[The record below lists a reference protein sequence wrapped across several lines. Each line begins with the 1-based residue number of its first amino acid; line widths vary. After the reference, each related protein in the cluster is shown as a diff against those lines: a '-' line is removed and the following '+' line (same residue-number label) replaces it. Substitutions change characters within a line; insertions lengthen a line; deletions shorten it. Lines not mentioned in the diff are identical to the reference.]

1 MSMSVSSGV
10 WGCVLACVLFAPAGA
25 VAQQSA
31 APAAAPLTYD
41 VVTVKENKSQAYTTW
56 LNYEEGDMLT
66 MKNANLMSMVGAAF
80 DLHDYLI
87 EGVPAWGKSQH
98 FDVQGKILDATPDQI
113 KALTIEQRRAMVVT
127 VLAERFGLKTHWVTR
142 DKPEYE
148 LIVARGGSK
157 LKESTA
163 KQESSGLNWD
173 ALDATRITTDDLAK
187 AVALILERP
196 VVNKTGLTGR
206 YDIRL
211 KWSVEGQRLNGEVVQ
226 DGGTAPSMFTA
237 VKETLGL
244 ELKPT
249 HGPVQVLVVDA
260 AEEPTAN

>member
-1 MSMSVSSGV
+1 MNGCSGV
-10 WGCVLACVLFAPAGA
+10 WGCVLGCVLVCPVSA
-25 VAQQSA
+25 VGQQSA
-31 APAAAPLTYD
+31 APVAAPLAYD
-41 VVTVKENKSQAYTTW
+41 VVTVKENKSQSYETW
-56 LNYEEGDMLT
+56 LDSGEGDSLKI
-66 MKNANLMSMVGAAF
+66 KNANLILMVSEAF

-98 FDVQGKILDATPDQI
+98 FDVQGKILEATPEQI
-113 KALTIEQRRAMVVT
+113 KALTMEQRRAMLAG
-127 VLAERFGLKTHWVTR
+127 VLQQRFGLKTHWVTR

-148 LIVARGGSK
+148 LIVAKSGSK

-173 ALDATRITTDDLAK
+173 SLDATRISMDDLAK
-187 AVALILERP
+187 ALAARLEKP
-196 VVNKTGLTGR
+196 VVNKTGLNGR
-206 YDIRL
+206 YDIQL
-211 KWSVEGQRLNGEVVQ
+211 KWSVEGQMINGEAVQ
-226 DGGTAPSMFTA
+226 DTAPSMFTA

-260 AEEPTAN
+260 VEEPSAN